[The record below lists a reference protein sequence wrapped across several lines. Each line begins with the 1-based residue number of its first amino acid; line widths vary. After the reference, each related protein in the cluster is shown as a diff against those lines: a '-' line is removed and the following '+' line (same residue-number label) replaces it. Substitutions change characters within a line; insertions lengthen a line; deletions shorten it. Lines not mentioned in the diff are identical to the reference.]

1 MNGFHLLTVNG
12 FVHIDVQGIILKR
25 LIPRLLSLRL
35 LRLRHEPLLQ
45 FCKKKITRR
54 QAQNLTSIVRINAG
68 HCYQNTLGCFCFVLG
83 LCVGVCFDRFC
94 FFWGELFFGVIIF
107 LPSLLFSS
115 LLFPAVTYFRKQER
129 ILHMASSVKTLR
141 VKIAHGDLRHD
152 ANTLTGFVE
161 LSVNADGSDTIED
174 IKKKIAVRSVLFVL
188 LRAFFSL
195 LKWMCVTHIIH
206 TQMNTK
212 KN

>member
-1 MNGFHLLTVNG
+1 MVWLVWGFRVWGLLL
-12 FVHIDVQGIILKR
+12 FLF
-25 LIPRLLSLRL
+25 LFLSC
-35 LRLRHEPLLQ
+35 
-45 FCKKKITRR
+45 FG
-54 QAQNLTSIVRINAG
+54 A
-68 HCYQNTLGCFCFVLG
+68 LGGSASTDSAFFLGSVLG
-83 LCVGVCFDRFC
+83 VV
-94 FFWGELFFGVIIF
+94 FWRYYFSSRL
-107 LPSLLFSS
+107 SS

-188 LRAFFSL
+188 LRAFFFSFKVDVRYSHYPHPNEYKKKTRQRRRTPSRTTSFYWSL
-195 LKWMCVTHIIH
+195 GP
-206 TQMNTK
+206 TK
-212 KN
+212 PSTGRRSTTTPRTTKPR

>member
-1 MNGFHLLTVNG
+1 MGLLR
-12 FVHIDVQGIILKR
+12 QILLCFLR
-25 LIPRLLSLRL
+25 LSLL
-35 LRLRHEPLLQ
+35 ALYFSSL
-45 FCKKKITRR
+45 
-54 QAQNLTSIVRINAG
+54 S
-68 HCYQNTLGCFCFVLG
+68 
-83 LCVGVCFDRFC
+83 
-94 FFWGELFFGVIIF
+94 
-107 LPSLLFSS
+107 SLLFSFQQ
-115 LLFPAVTYFRKQER
+115 LFPQAR

-212 KN
+212 KKLGNDVGRHHVRPAFTGVWAQRNQVREDVLRRPRARRNRADARRLLRTSLD

>member
-1 MNGFHLLTVNG
+1 MFLFCFGALCG
-12 FVHIDVQGIILKR
+12 G
-25 LIPRLLSLRL
+25 L
-35 LRLRHEPLLQ
+35 LRQ
-45 FCKKKITRR
+45 I
-54 QAQNLTSIVRINAG
+54 
-68 HCYQNTLGCFCFVLG
+68 
-83 LCVGVCFDRFC
+83 
-94 FFWGELFFGVIIF
+94 
-107 LPSLLFSS
+107 LLFLGGVVFWRYYFSSRLSS

-188 LRAFFSL
+188 LRAFFFLFFKVDVRYSHYPHPNEYKKKTRQRRRTPSRTTSFYWSL
-195 LKWMCVTHIIH
+195 GP
-206 TQMNTK
+206 TK
-212 KN
+212 PSTGRRSTTTPRTTKPR